1 MVQYSCEKCGKTFK
15 QKGHYT
21 KHLQRKTPCDNIV
34 DKIEKIVEDKV
45 EEKLQ
50 QLLEKGNITEKIVEG
65 NVNLIHEKDTME
77 KDTMEKD
84 KEYLKKYLC
93 KIESPTKNLKFKR
106 VCLSP
111 LRYAGGKSKAIGLI
125 LDNLPNLKEK
135 KIISPFF
142 GGGSFEIVLSKEL
155 GYEVIGYDIFSFL
168 TNFWNELINNN
179 ENLVIELKKLIPDKE
194 NYTRNRHILL
204 NYWEKVKPDDLNYKT
219 KNKLELTEIEKT
231 IMDSNNTIQAAYYYY
246 NMQLSYGPMF
256 LGWPS
261 SVYLK
266 NDRYNKILNKIKNI
280 NLGNLSVKC
289 DVFENVIQNHANDF
303 LFLDPPYYLGEDSK
317 MFKGMYPNCNFAIH
331 HNNFNH
337 ELMRDLLKNHKGGFF
352 ITYNDC
358 PTIREWY
365 KEFKQVYPKWQ
376 YTYGQ
381 GEKRVGKNRKKDK
394 LEENVGG
401 AKDNVKE
408 SHEIFIIC
416 EPLN

>member
-1 MVQYSCEKCGKTFK
+1 
-15 QKGHYT
+15 
-21 KHLQRKTPCDNIV
+21 
-34 DKIEKIVEDKV
+34 
-45 EEKLQ
+45 
-50 QLLEKGNITEKIVEG
+50 
-65 NVNLIHEKDTME
+65 
-77 KDTMEKD
+77 MEKD
-84 KEYLKKYLC
+84 KSYLNEYLNSIKSSSKK
-93 KIESPTKNLKFKR
+93 LKYKR

-111 LRYAGGKSKAIGLI
+111 LRYAGGKSNAIGLI
-125 LDNLPNLKEK
+125 LENLPNLKKK
-135 KIISPFF
+135 KIVSPFF

-155 GYEVIGYDIFSFL
+155 GFEVIGYDIFSFL

-179 ENLVIELKKLIPDKE
+179 ENLIIELNKLIPDKD

-204 NYWEKVKPDDLNYKT
+204 NYWDKVKPEDLNYKT

-231 IMDSNNTIQAAYYYY
+231 IMDNNNSIQAAYYYY

-256 LGWPS
+256 LGWQS

-266 NDRYNKILNKIKNI
+266 NDKYNKILNKLKNI
-280 NLGNLSVKC
+280 DLGNLSVKC
-289 DVFENVIQNHANDF
+289 DVFENVIQNHSDDF

-337 ELMRDLLKNHKGGFF
+337 ELMRDLLKQHKGGFF

-381 GEKRVGKNRKKDK
+381 GEKRVGKNRKNKK
-394 LEENVGG
+394 EEENIGG
-401 AKDNVKE
+401 ETETDKKDNVKE

-416 EPLN
+416 DPQ

>member
-1 MVQYSCEKCGKTFK
+1 MELKNK
-15 QKGHYT
+15 
-21 KHLQRKTPCDNIV
+21 
-34 DKIEKIVEDKV
+34 
-45 EEKLQ
+45 
-50 QLLEKGNITEKIVEG
+50 
-65 NVNLIHEKDTME
+65 ME
-77 KDTMEKD
+77 KN
-84 KEYLKKYLC
+84 KEYLSNYLS
-93 KIESPTKNLKFKR
+93 KIESSSKNTKYKR
-106 VCLSP
+106 VTLSP
-111 LRYAGGKSKAIGLI
+111 LRYAGGKSKAVGLI
-125 LDNLPNLKEK
+125 LENLPELKEK
-135 KIISPFF
+135 KIVSPFF
-142 GGGSFEIVLSKEL
+142 GGGSFELVLSKEL

-168 TNFWNELINNN
+168 TNFWDQLINNN
-179 ENLVIELKKLIPDKE
+179 ESFIDELKKLTPDKE

-204 NYWEKVKPDDLNYKT
+204 NYWDKVKPEDLTYKT
-219 KNKLELTEIEKT
+219 MKKLELTETEKN
-231 IMDSNNTIQAAYYYY
+231 IMDDNKIIQAAYYYY

-266 NDRYNKILNKIKNI
+266 NDRYTKIIDKLENI
-280 NLGNLSVKC
+280 DLGNLSVKC
-289 DVFENVIQNHANDF
+289 DVFENVIQNHKEDF

-381 GEKRVGKNRKKDK
+381 GEKRVGKNRKENKDK
-394 LEENVGG
+394 KEGDKKDTDKKEDVKDK
-401 AKDNVKE
+401 KDNVKE

-416 EPLN
+416 EPQ